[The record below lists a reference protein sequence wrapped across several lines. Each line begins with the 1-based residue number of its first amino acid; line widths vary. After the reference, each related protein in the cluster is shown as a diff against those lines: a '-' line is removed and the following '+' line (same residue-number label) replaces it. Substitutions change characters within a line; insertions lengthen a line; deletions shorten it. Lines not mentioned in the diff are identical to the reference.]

1 MWGSLSRLPTGWKA
15 GQLLTG
21 WKACPT
27 GQPLD
32 VGQPFQAADRLE
44 SRAAFDR
51 LESLSHDRLES
62 RGSRNVSNIEV
73 KATRDE

>member
-1 MWGSLSRLPTGWKA
+1 LDVGQPFQAATTGWKA

-32 VGQPFQAADRLE
+32 VGQPFQAATT
-44 SRAAFDR
+44 
-51 LESLSHDRLES
+51 
-62 RGSRNVSNIEV
+62 GW
-73 KATRDE
+73 KACPT